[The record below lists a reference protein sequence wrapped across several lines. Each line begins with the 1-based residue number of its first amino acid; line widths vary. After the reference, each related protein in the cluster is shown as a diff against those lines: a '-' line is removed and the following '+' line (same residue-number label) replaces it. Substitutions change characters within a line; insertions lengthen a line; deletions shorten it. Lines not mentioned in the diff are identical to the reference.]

1 MAGGLKQAAFRFKP
15 FSRKQK
21 QILTWWFPESGV
33 SDYDGI
39 IADGAIRSGK
49 TVCMSLS
56 FVVWSMETF
65 NGQNFAMC
73 GKTVGSFRRNV
84 LAVLK
89 QMLPSRGYQFQD
101 RRSENMLVITRG
113 DVTNYYYIFGGKD
126 ESSQDL
132 IQGITLAGLLLDEVV
147 LMVESFVN
155 QAVAR
160 CSVKGSKIWF
170 NCNPA
175 GPRHWFKTK
184 WIDQRK
190 KLKLLYVHFSM
201 DDNLSLVEEIKARY
215 RAMFVGVFFRRYI
228 LGEWCVAEGLVYPMF
243 DEVENTVDDASGL
256 GDYYIAVDYGTINPT
271 AFGLWRIHNGTAT
284 MVKEYYHNS
293 REQGKRQKTD
303 EEYYADLQK
312 FAAGYKIKKIIIDPS
327 AASFKETIRRKGAFA
342 VMDAKNDV
350 LDGIRVTGTLIQERR
365 LKIHKSCKETL
376 REMGEYRWAD
386 NPEKDVVIKENDH
399 SMDQMRYLCFT
410 LRSLLNTKGKYNSLW
425 M

>member
-1 MAGGLKQAAFRFKP
+1 MAGLMQSTFKFRP

-21 QILTWWFPESGV
+21 QVLTWWMPESGV
-33 SDYDGI
+33 SDANGI

-49 TVCMSLS
+49 TVCMALS
-56 FVVWSMETF
+56 FVIWSMETF
-65 NGQNFAMC
+65 QEQNFAMC

-84 LAVLK
+84 LAVMK
-89 QMLPSRGYQFQD
+89 PMLRGRGYQFSD
-101 RRSENMLVITRG
+101 RRSDNLLI
-113 DVTNYYYIFGGKD
+113 VTKGNVKNYYYIFGGKD

-132 IQGITLAGLLLDEVV
+132 IQGITLAGLLLDEVA

-160 CSVKGSKIWF
+160 CSVTGSKIWF

-175 GPRHWFKTK
+175 GPRHWFKVK
-184 WIDQRK
+184 WIDLREK
-190 KLKLLYVHFSM
+190 HNLLYLRFTM
-201 DDNLSLVEEIKARY
+201 DDNLSLSEKIKERY
-215 RAMFVGVFFRRYI
+215 RAMFSGVFFRRYI

-243 DEVENTVDDASGL
+243 DRVENVVNDADGP
-256 GDYYIAVDYGTINPT
+256 GDYYIAMDYGTINPT
-271 AFGLWRIHNGTAT
+271 AFGLWRLHNGTAT

-293 REQGKRQKTD
+293 RETNRQKTD
-303 EEYYADLQK
+303 EEYYADLVK
-312 FAAGYKIKKIIIDPS
+312 FAAGFKIKKIIIDPS
-327 AASFKETIRRKGAFA
+327 AASFKETIRRKEAFS

-350 LDGIRVTGTLIQERR
+350 LDGIRVTSTMIQDRR
-365 LKIHKSCKETL
+365 LKIHSSCKETL
-376 REMGEYRWAD
+376 REVEEYRWAD

-410 LRSLLNTKGKYNSLW
+410 LRGLLNAKGKYNSLW